1 MNDED
6 LEIVELLQRSCEAK
20 LVPKNLLVEQ
30 RLLRFARHGA
40 PIVHRRRIQ
49 RIVVLASTLIL
60 GTAGTA
66 TGALNGIRIG
76 GVKLSFPKSSNSP
89 TPTPTPKP
97 TISEPAISAPVISSP
112 VISSPVIGTSA
123 SPGTDGAVATL
134 PGTESQ
140 WPGEP
145 VTLEEAKDRYKARIR
160 LPQLLKGPSSVF
172 WLVPPSSGQIT
183 AVWKPQKDLPKTDD
197 PRVGLLFTQFRG
209 VATSRPI
216 MTKSQASSLG
226 TPTLEQL
233 KVKNST
239 AWYISG
245 PKHAVVINDD
255 SGTRVE
261 AARLATNTLL
271 WTSGEFTFRL
281 EGNFTKATALRLA
294 NSVR

>member
-1 MNDED
+1 MNDLD
-6 LEIVELLQRSCEAK
+6 LEMIELLQQSSETK
-20 LVPKNLLVEQ
+20 LVPNARAVEQ

-49 RIVVLASTLIL
+49 RIVILASTLVL

-76 GVKLSFPKSSNSP
+76 GVKLSFPQSSPPST
-89 TPTPTPKP
+89 TPINP
-97 TISEPAISAPVISSP
+97 SAPSLGSP
-112 VISSPVIGTSA
+112 AVSGSE
-123 SPGTDGAVATL
+123 AVAVTL
-134 PGTESQ
+134 PGTELQ

-145 VTLEEAKDRYKARIR
+145 LTLEEANDRYKARIR
-160 LPQLLKGPSSVF
+160 LPQVLKGPSSVF
-172 WLVPPSSGQIT
+172 WLVPPTSGQVT

-209 VATSRPI
+209 EATGRPI
-216 MTKSQASSLG
+216 LTKRQVSSQGA
-226 TPTLEQL
+226 PRLEEL

-239 AWYISG
+239 AWFISG

-255 SGTRVE
+255 TGTRVE
-261 AARLATNTLL
+261 TARLAGNTLL
-271 WTSGEFTFRL
+271 WTAGEFTYRL
-281 EGNFTKATALRLA
+281 EGNFTKATAIRIA